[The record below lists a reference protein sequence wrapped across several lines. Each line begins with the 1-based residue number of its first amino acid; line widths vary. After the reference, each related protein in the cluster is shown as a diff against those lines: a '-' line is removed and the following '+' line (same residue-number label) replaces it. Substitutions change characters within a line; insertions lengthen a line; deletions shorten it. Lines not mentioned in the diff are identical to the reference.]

1 MTFGLSFMRML
12 NLCGLKW
19 TQCKPHVT
27 VGIFHVSLFYLGF
40 KTTLSSCE
48 RTRRIKW
55 GIKVLFLLTP
65 SGLSYLLM
73 ERLLLFLKIFTYL
86 FDRDN
91 TGRERNGG
99 GSRRGRL
106 C

>member
-1 MTFGLSFMRML
+1 ML

-40 KTTLSSCE
+40 KTTLLSSCE

-73 ERLLLFLKIFTYL
+73 ERLLLFLKILPTYL
-86 FDRDN
+86 
-91 TGRERNGG
+91 TETTQAERGMEVG
-99 GSRRGRL
+99 AGEADSAEWDS
-106 C
+106 